1 MTRAPSS
8 QAPSNADT
16 SARSEPPHALPVGE
30 VLARFGVDAE
40 RGLNESEVEARRAES
55 GPNQLAEQP
64 PSPRWRRFLGQFLE
78 PVIGILIAA
87 AVIAGLMGELID
99 TLAILAIV
107 ILNGVLG
114 FIQEDRAERALGSP
128 TAALRPDFQGLT
140 GGPAAIGSGT
150 RPRARRSDRTGSRR

>member
-1 MTRAPSS
+1 MSRAPSS
-8 QAPSNADT
+8 QTPSNADW
-16 SARSEPPHALPVGE
+16 SARSTPPHALPFGE

-40 RGLNESEVEARRAES
+40 RGLDESVVEARRAES
-55 GPNQLAEQP
+55 GPNQLAEQS

-114 FIQEDRAERALGSP
+114 FIQEERAERAL
-128 TAALRPDFQGLT
+128 AALQRLSGPDRQGLT
-140 GGPAAIGSGT
+140 GGPAAIASGP
-150 RPRARRSDRTGSRR
+150 RPRARRPDRDGGR